1 MRNLKKVIALVA
13 VFAMMVST
21 VAFAQFSDVAEDHNY
36 YEAIEMLSNLK
47 ILTGDDQ
54 DGDGTMDFRP
64 EDKITRAEV
73 AVIISRIQGINNAAQ
88 VATEFVDVPSSHW
101 ASGYVAQ
108 AAGQKIVNGY
118 GDGNFGPE
126 DNVLYEQAVK
136 MLMETLG
143 YAPFVEANGGYP
155 TGHLTAAQRYGV
167 VEGVV
172 GGTPGVE
179 ATRGQIAQMVYNAID
194 TPIMDRYTYGKDAE
208 YMIFD
213 GKSDRDFMTLLTRDL
228 GVKKFTAI
236 LNETAITKLD
246 TFKTI
251 DTSDAAVVDFDF
263 TDYDDTDEYN
273 NYEIAE
279 VASGTVFEGESE
291 ASALLGQ
298 EVEVYVQEASRRG
311 EFDIISIAATAKN
324 SALAIGLDAFKAY
337 VDGGSTVA
345 DTIQYYKNAT
355 DRTATDVK
363 LTAAPKVILNGVA
376 TDFDVF
382 SELADKTWSGEIVLL
397 DNGST
402 TNYDIIF
409 VNVNTPVVVDEV
421 SANGKVT
428 IKNDDAE
435 TIDGKRIQLYFDEE
449 DTTQIINLT
458 KDGVAID
465 FTELAEW
472 DVLSVLANDKNAYID
487 AEVISSGKIE
497 GSVSAKTP
505 TTTGPA
511 YTIAGDNYQVAK
523 YAYECGSL
531 QPGSAGIFYIDNYG
545 KIVAYDKTGNATA
558 SDAYAY
564 ILNATRTQDD
574 WGNEN
579 VRVQL
584 LDKSGAVY
592 DAYFAS
598 KVKLEYAPYVLKAAG
613 SGTLNASYDL
623 EDIDA
628 ETFADELKNAFVTY
642 EANSSGE
649 IKTVTFEQTDED
661 VSSLYFTKAGEGAE
675 YDLDNATI
683 KVGGKKFDVDEDTVV
698 FYITNNETLPA
709 NKVYN
714 VDTDTISGTASKT
727 SSRVDTVASLADD
740 TFDYARI
747 YDAQDGVASA
757 IVIFNTKGGISG
769 SSSLAVIDSV
779 GKAVVGED
787 TVDAVTFFKDGEKF
801 TAYTDVDYSGPT
813 LYGVAAGSLFKLA
826 LSADGT
832 TITDAVAYGTV
843 ALADDDDDNALTDP
857 QPAALALEISGA
869 VNLNNAN
876 TALKEATYF
885 GPVVDYVS
893 GSKTIR
899 IALPAISGYD
909 FTDYT
914 SIKAANANVYV
925 YDPLKTTNK
934 ISVGVP
940 ADVNYDKQ
948 LVEQANANDDA
959 LVADKAVKV
968 KNGASETTIVDATKD
983 ALGLMDFVVAY
994 EYDGDIID
1002 VVIYRPYDFG
1012 KYFVE

>member
-21 VAFAQFSDVAEDHNY
+21 VAFAQFSDVAEDHDY
-36 YEAIEMLSNLK
+36 YEAIEMLSNLE

-88 VATEFVDVPSSHW
+88 VTTEFVDVPSSHW

-236 LNETAITKLD
+236 LDTTAITTL
-246 TFKTI
+246 TAAKTI
-251 DTSDAAVVDFDF
+251 DTSDKAVVDFDF
-263 TDYDDTDEYN
+263 TDYKTDDYY
-273 NYEIAE
+273 NYEIKAVE
-279 VASGTVFEGESE
+279 DGTVFEGDSE

-298 EVEVYVQEASRRG
+298 EVEVYVKEASRRG
-311 EFDIISIAATAKN
+311 EYDIISIAATAKN

-337 VDGGSTVA
+337 VDGGAAA

-355 DRTATDVK
+355 DRTATEVK
-363 LTAAPKVILNGVA
+363 LTVAPKVILNGVA

-382 SELADKTWSGEIVLL
+382 TALADKTWSGEIVLL

-428 IKNDDAE
+428 IKNDDAK
-435 TIDGKRIQLYFDEE
+435 TIDNERISLYFDEE

-472 DVLSVLANDKNAYID
+472 DVISVLANSKNAYIE

-505 TTTGPA
+505 ITTGYA

-531 QPGSAGIFYIDNYG
+531 QPGSAGIFYIDAFG
-545 KIVAYDKTGNATA
+545 KIVAYDKTGSAAA

-574 WGNEN
+574 WGNDN
-579 VRVQL
+579 VRVQV
-584 LDKSGAVY
+584 LDKSGNVY

-598 KVKLEYAPYVLKAAG
+598 KVKIEYAPADVTDAQAG
-613 SGTLNASYDL
+613 MDTSKTWDIEALNTEL
-623 EDIDA
+623 
-628 ETFADELKNAFVTY
+628 FATALKNKFVTY
-642 EANSSGE
+642 EANSNGE
-649 IKTVTFEQTDED
+649 IKTVTFEQGNED
-661 VSSLYFTKAGEGAE
+661 VSSLYFTKAGENAE

-683 KVGGKKFDVDEDTVV
+683 KVGGKKYDVDEDTVV
-698 FYITNNETLPA
+698 FYITNASN
-709 NKVYN
+709 NVYTMTTYNGDGTVN
-714 VDTDTISGTASKT
+714 VPGAITGAASKT
-727 SSRVDTVASLADD
+727 SSRVDTIASLADD

-757 IVIFNTKGGISG
+757 IVVFNTKGGISG
-769 SSSLAVIDSV
+769 SSNLAVIDSI
-779 GKAVVGED
+779 GQAIVGEE
-787 TVDAVTFFKDGEKF
+787 TVMAVTFFKGGEKF
-801 TAYTDVDYSGPT
+801 TAYTDVDYVDSAN
-813 LYGVAAGSLFKLA
+813 LASAEAGDLFKLA

-832 TITDAVAYGTV
+832 TITDAAAYGTFTAGSSTV
-843 ALADDDDDNALTDP
+843 ATTGPSL
-857 QPAALALEISGA
+857 SGA
-869 VNLNNAN
+869 VNSG
-876 TALKEATYF
+876 KEATYF
-885 GPVVDYVS
+885 GPVMDYVS

-899 IALPAISGYD
+899 IALPAISGYN
-909 FTDYT
+909 FTDYN

-940 ADVNYDKQ
+940 SDVNYDKQ
-948 LVEQANANDDA
+948 LVEHANSSTM
-959 LVADKAVKV
+959 VVKT
-968 KNGASETTIVDATKD
+968 KTATLAGAGTD
-983 ALGLMDFVVAY
+983 ALGMMDFVVAY

-1012 KYFVE
+1012 KYFVEAAI

>member
-88 VATEFVDVPSSHW
+88 VSTEFVDVPSSHW

-108 AAGQKIVNGY
+108 AAGQGIVNGY

-136 MLMETLG
+136 MLVETLG

-155 TGHLTAAQRYGV
+155 TGHLTAAQRYGI

-179 ATRGQIAQMVYNAID
+179 ATRGQIAQIVYNAID

-213 GKSDRDFMTLLTRDL
+213 GKSDRDFVTLLTRDL

-236 LNETAITKLD
+236 LDETAITSL
-246 TFKTI
+246 TAAKTI
-251 DTSDAAVVDFDF
+251 DTSKDAVVDFDF
-263 TDYDDTDEYN
+263 TDYKTDDYY
-273 NYEIAE
+273 NYEIEA
-279 VASGTVFEGESE
+279 VDDGTVFEGDSE

-298 EVEVYVQEASRRG
+298 EVEVYVKEASRRG
-311 EFDIISIAATAKN
+311 EYDIVSIAATAKN
-324 SALAIGLDAFKAY
+324 ATLAIDLDAFKGY
-337 VDGGSTVA
+337 STGV
-345 DTIQYYKNAT
+345 IQYYKNAT

-363 LTAAPKVILNGVA
+363 VTASPKVILNGVA

-382 SELADKTWSGEIVLL
+382 AALALDKTWSGEIVLL

-428 IKNDDAE
+428 IKNDDAR
-435 TIDGKRIQLYFDEE
+435 TIDNERISLYFDEE

-472 DVLSVLANDKNAYID
+472 DVLSILANSKNAYID

-497 GSVSAKTP
+497 GSVNAKTP
-505 TTTGPA
+505 ITTGYA

-545 KIVAYDKTGNATA
+545 KIVAYDKTGSATA

-564 ILNATRTQDD
+564 ILNATETQDD
-574 WGNEN
+574 WGNDN

-598 KVKLEYAPYVLKAAG
+598 KVKVEYPAVDVTAAG
-613 SGTLNASYDL
+613 SGIETSKTYDI

-628 ETFADELKNAFVTY
+628 TKFVAALKNEFVTY
-642 EANSSGE
+642 EANSNGE

-661 VSSLYFTKAGEGAE
+661 VSSLYFTKAGENAE

-683 KVGGKKFDVDEDTVV
+683 KVGGKKYDVDEDTIV
-698 FYITNNETLPA
+698 FYITNSSN
-709 NKVYN
+709 NVYTMSDAEADPP
-714 VDTDTISGTASKT
+714 VVGAITGSASKT
-727 SSRVDTVASLADD
+727 SSRVDTIASLADD

-769 SSSLAVIDSV
+769 SSNLAVIDSIGQAIV
-779 GKAVVGED
+779 GDE
-787 TVDAVTFFKDGEKF
+787 TVMAVTFFKGGEKF
-801 TAYTDVDYSGPT
+801 TAYTDADYVDSAN
-813 LYGVAAGSLFKLA
+813 LASANAGDLFKLA

-832 TITDAVAYGTV
+832 TITDAAAYGTFTAGSSTV
-843 ALADDDDDNALTDP
+843 ATT
-857 QPAALALEISGA
+857 GA
-869 VNLNNAN
+869 SIAN
-876 TALKEATYF
+876 TVNSGKEKTYF

-899 IALPAISGYD
+899 IALPALSGYD
-909 FTDYT
+909 FSDYN

-940 ADVNYDKQ
+940 SDVNYDKQ
-948 LVEQANANDDA
+948 LVEHANSSTM
-959 LVADKAVKV
+959 VVKT
-968 KNGASETTIVDATKD
+968 KTATLAGAATD
-983 ALGLMDFVVAY
+983 ALGMMDFVVAY

-1012 KYFVE
+1012 KYFVEEAI